1 MKHLPFH
8 TEAIRVWSS
17 DVSKDHLIQNHRLFF
32 ELSIA
37 PNVLRHIARTLPKI
51 CKKNKKI
58 KRYLEQDLSFSLYF
72 EPSAFVSII
81 ELLLSVFNFKQ
92 TSLSLIIKVWFAR
105 SNPRFYCRTV
115 ILESNFSDMCDL
127 DKR

>member
-1 MKHLPFH
+1 MKHLPH
-8 TEAIRVWSS
+8 QTGAIRVWSS

-51 CKKNKKI
+51 YKKNKKVNAI
-58 KRYLEQDLSFSLYF
+58 WDEIFPFFFL

-81 ELLLSVFNFKQ
+81 KLLLRVFNFEQ
-92 TSLSLIIKVWFAR
+92 TSLSLIVKVWFAR
-105 SNPRFYCRTV
+105 SNPRLYCRTV
-115 ILESNFSDMCDL
+115 ILESNWSDMCDL